1 MEQWLTWR
9 QRTLWPMLQNKDM
22 EKKYVIIEKGY
33 VDSVDFQ
40 KVIETSEAT
49 LRYNLDGTKTIIK
62 FIGEVPDF
70 LSGDKIYSH
79 SEIIETINNPDNGWI
94 DTNE

>member
-1 MEQWLTWR
+1 
-9 QRTLWPMLQNKDM
+9 M
-22 EKKYVIIEKGY
+22 EKKYVIIEKSY

-40 KVIETSEAT
+40 KVIETSAAT

-62 FIGEVPDF
+62 FIGEVPGF

-79 SEIIETINNPDNGWI
+79 SEIIKTINNPDNGWI